1 MASNVTLSAGVRQN
15 LLSLQETS
23 SLIAAV
29 QNRLATGKAVNS
41 ALDNPGSFFTS
52 QSLQN
57 RASDLNGLLDAIGQA
72 QQTLKA
78 ADQGI
83 TSIAKLV
90 ESAKSVAKQ
99 AQQASLGSQVVYN
112 AFSVQGTTTAESI
125 ATTGNGTA
133 ISVANST
140 SYSFTININGTGAR
154 TVDFTSDGT
163 ATYGEILAGLQ
174 ADFATELTAAGFTA
188 GTHAELVTNS
198 SGDGIR
204 INALTADIDI
214 VIGAGAANS
223 GLTASTYNSI
233 SLLDNITSAGGSA
246 GDTLTLAVNGGA
258 NQVITFGTG
267 VGQISTLAELNST
280 IQSVTGLAAGSGVS
294 GNTLTFNIGS
304 ISSQNSINLASS
316 SAALTT
322 TLGLTGS
329 TGTTQGT
336 ATVSGA
342 DPTRTSL
349 EADFNEI
356 IAQIDTLAKD
366 AGFNGINLLNG
377 DDLKVSFNE
386 TGTSSLTISGVT
398 YNAAGIGLAAVGAGT
413 FQSNG
418 NIDTQIAKLDTAL
431 TSLRT
436 QASKFGS
443 SLTTVQTRQDFTKN
457 LITTLQTGADSLVLA
472 DTNLEGANL
481 LALQTRQSLSSTA
494 LSLSAQ
500 ADRAVLRLFG

>member
-1 MASNVTLSAGVRQN
+1 MASNITLSAGVRQN
-15 LLSLQETS
+15 LLSLQDAANLIGET
-23 SLIAAV
+23 
-29 QNRLATGKAVNS
+29 QNRLATGKKVNT
-41 ALDNPGSFFTS
+41 ALDNPGNFFTS

-83 TSIAKLV
+83 TSITKLV
-90 ESAKSVAKQ
+90 ESAKSIAKQ
-99 AQQASLGSQVVYN
+99 AQQAPAAGSTTYN
-112 AFSVQGTTTAESI
+112 AFTVTGNPTDESI
-125 ATTGNGTA
+125 ATTGNGAA

-140 SYSFTININGTGAR
+140 SYSFTVNLNGTGAV
-154 TVDFTSDGT
+154 TVDYTSDGT
-163 ATYGEILAGLQ
+163 ATYAEILAGLQ
-174 ADFATELTAAGFTA
+174 ADFATEIAANGFTA
-188 GTHAELVTNS
+188 GTDIELVANS
-198 SGDGIR
+198 SGDGLR
-204 INALTADIDI
+204 INALTADVDI
-214 VIGAGAANS
+214 VVGAGAGNS

-246 GDTLTLAVNGGA
+246 GDTLTLTVNGGA
-258 NQVITFGTG
+258 NQVITFGNG
-267 VGQISTLAELNST
+267 AGQVSTFAELNSVLS
-280 IQSVTGLAAGSGVS
+280 SVTGLTTATAA
-294 GNTLTFNIGS
+294 NAAFTLTVGS
-304 ISSQNSINLASS
+304 STSQNSLVFDSS
-316 SAALTT
+316 SSGVTT
-322 TLGLTGS
+322 TLGIAD
-329 TGTTQGT
+329 GTTQGT
-336 ATVSGA
+336 ATVGA
-342 DPTRTSL
+342 PDATRTSL
-349 EADFNEI
+349 ETDFNNI
-356 IAQIDTLAKD
+356 ISQIDTLAVD
-366 AGFNGINLLNG
+366 ASYNGKNLLNG
-377 DDLKVSFNE
+377 DDLKVVFNE
-386 TGTSSLTISGVT
+386 TGTSSLTISGVSFKS
-398 YNAAGIGLAAVGAGT
+398 AGLGLASISAGT

>member
-1 MASNVTLSAGVRQN
+1 MASNITLSAGVRQN

-23 SLIAAV
+23 SLIATV

-83 TSIAKLV
+83 TAIGKLV

-99 AQQASLGSQVVYN
+99 AQQASLGSQTVYN
-112 AFSVQGTTTAESI
+112 AFSVSGTAGAETLGTVTGAGLG
-125 ATTGNGTA
+125 ATLGVGNGGNLVITA
-133 ISVANST
+133 NGTDYTVALADGDDISTIVSKVNAVTGAGGANVVTASDNGSGQLKLDAVTADVDFSIKASTDDVTSTALGLTEGTAHNST
-140 SYSFTININGTGAR
+140 
-154 TVDFTSDGT
+154 
-163 ATYGEILAGLQ
+163 
-174 ADFATELTAAGFTA
+174 
-188 GTHAELVTNS
+188 
-198 SGDGIR
+198 
-204 INALTADIDI
+204 
-214 VIGAGAANS
+214 
-223 GLTASTYNSI
+223 
-233 SLLDNITSAGGSA
+233 SLLDNLVSNGGST
-246 GDTLTLAVNGGA
+246 GDTLTVAVNGGA

-267 VGQISTLAELNST
+267 AGQISTLAELNST
-280 IQSVTGLAAGSGVS
+280 LQGVSGLAAGSGVS
-294 GNTLTFNIGS
+294 GVTLTFNVAS
-304 ISSQNSINLASS
+304 TSSQNSVNLTSS
-316 SAALTT
+316 SAAVTT
-322 TLGLTGS
+322 TLGLAGK

-336 ATVSGA
+336 VTVSGA
-342 DPTRTSL
+342 DPTRASL

-356 IAQIDTLAKD
+356 IAQIDTLAAD

-386 TGTSSLTISGVT
+386 NGASALTISGVT
-398 YNAAGIGLAAVGAGT
+398 YNASGLGLAAVGAGT

-418 NIDTQIAKLDTAL
+418 NIDTQIGKLDVAL

-436 QASKFGS
+436 QASKFGA
-443 SLTTVQTRQDFTKN
+443 SLTTVETRQDFTKN

-500 ADRAVLRLFG
+500 ADRAVLRLFS